1 MTTKFVVIN
10 KCYGGFPNDMER
22 EYNSIEEFENNLKR
36 LENLT
41 AEEVS
46 RDYND
51 WHPLMCSNPV
61 LYEVE
66 LADDEYYDINEYD
79 GMESLSF
86 YKKGGI
92 KSKAIQVARKS

>member
-10 KCYGGFPNDMER
+10 ECYGGFPNGMER

-41 AEEVS
+41 TKEVN
-46 RDYND
+46 RDHHG

-61 LYEVE
+61 LYKIE
-66 LADDEYYDINEYD
+66 LADDEYYDIDEYD

-86 YKKGGI
+86 YKKGSINSQAIRVTG
-92 KSKAIQVARKS
+92 KS